1 MTKVFW
7 KPEEL
12 LAVLLQA
19 GKLIESGEEVA
30 MGQALVR
37 AQRMALVPSRHRSE
51 LSLKSAVTDFK
62 PKIAQ
67 AMAAEKQRVAKET
80 LEKVAISASEN
91 KRKEKEQ
98 SDLADRLN
106 AEDKEEQDAEE
117 RAKTRAISDSTSI
130 SLPSNNDVTDHNRM
144 IQPDFIGSICRSIGA
159 QFEKALVAE
168 LTAAFERAHTRVAQT
183 GRAKVMPFEEIPTI
197 KLNRPKV
204 VIAGFKSH
212 LNHELYDE
220 FSEFLDMTFFDA
232 DAQPRQLSQAASRAD
247 HVLLIKKFVGHNLRE
262 AVDHHP
268 GFLLVQGSISSTKNV
283 LLELASKPDLT

>member
-12 LAVLLQA
+12 HAVLLQA
-19 GKLIESGEEVA
+19 GKLIESGEELA

-67 AMAAEKQRVAKET
+67 AMAAEKR
-80 LEKVAISASEN
+80 
-91 KRKEKEQ
+91 RKDKEQ
-98 SDLADRLN
+98 SDLVDRLN

-117 RAKTRAISDSTSI
+117 RAKARAVNDSMSVSLPLKVSLTDST
-130 SLPSNNDVTDHNRM
+130 RM
-144 IQPDFIGSICRSIGA
+144 IQPDFIGSICRTIGS
-159 QFEKALVAE
+159 QFENALVAE
-168 LTAAFERAHTRVAQT
+168 LTSAVERAHVRVAQT
-183 GRAKVMPFEEIPTI
+183 VRAKVLPFEEIPTI
-197 KLNRPKV
+197 KLHRPKV

-247 HVLLIKKFVGHNLRE
+247 YVLLIKKFVGHNLRE
-262 AVDHHP
+262 VVDHHP
-268 GFLLVQGSISSTKNV
+268 GFLLVQGSISSAKNM
-283 LLELASKPDLT
+283 LLELASKPDPE